1 MIVGPG
7 HDDTSICD
15 IVEDLGGV
23 VATDL
28 TCFGGKII
36 FGEVAESGP
45 DPLQAIADYQVLN
58 RPFCPKNLGAH
69 PFINKEIFGRIKDYK
84 LDGIIGQTFLC
95 CETWSGE
102 LYILNKE
109 LKEAGVPMLRI
120 EREYA
125 SDSSGQ
131 LQTRIQA
138 FIETLSGGAL

>member
-1 MIVGPG
+1 MFKYVADVMVQEAGIQPLLHSLVIG
-7 HDDTSICD
+7 T
-15 IVEDLGGV
+15 IVEEDVIKGV
-23 VATDL
+23 
-28 TCFGGKII
+28 II
-36 FGEVAESGP
+36 HNKSGR
-45 DPLQAIADYQVLN
+45 QAIADYQVLN

-69 PFINKEIFGRIKDYK
+69 PFINREIFSRIKDYK
-84 LDGIIGQTFLC
+84 LDGVIGQTFLC

-138 FIETLSGGAL
+138 FIEMLSGGAL